1 MCKISNSEITKIPN
15 WIKKNWSKYV
25 LNRTQDKKVIVL
37 SFVDDNQIC
46 VVFFINFFFALK
58 NAFDLEIRHDYDK
71 EA

>member
-1 MCKISNSEITKIPN
+1 MQR
-15 WIKKNWSKYV
+15 YDD
-25 LNRTQDKKVIVL
+25 NRQIL
-37 SFVDDNQIC
+37 FVDGNQIC

>member
-1 MCKISNSEITKIPN
+1 MMII
-15 WIKKNWSKYV
+15 
-25 LNRTQDKKVIVL
+25 DKLPFVIV
-37 SFVDDNQIC
+37 DGNQIC

>member
-1 MCKISNSEITKIPN
+1 MDPSGQKISTYSQLE
-15 WIKKNWSKYV
+15 
-25 LNRTQDKKVIVL
+25 QGVL

>member
-1 MCKISNSEITKIPN
+1 MVEIFLVTTF
-15 WIKKNWSKYV
+15 
-25 LNRTQDKKVIVL
+25 LFMTLVIL